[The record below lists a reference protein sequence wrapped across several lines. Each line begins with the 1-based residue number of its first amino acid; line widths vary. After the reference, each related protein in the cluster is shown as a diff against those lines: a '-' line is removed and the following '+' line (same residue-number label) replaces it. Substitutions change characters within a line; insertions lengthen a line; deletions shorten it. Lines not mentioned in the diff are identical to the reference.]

1 MNDHASLFL
10 LVTVLVLATI
20 LAIFGMKYL
29 AVARAGRAAQD
40 AQVELR
46 ALADRAAAAQ
56 VEAAAAMRSLQSDV
70 AAVRAR
76 LDAIDGLLRE
86 VA

>member
-29 AVARAGRAAQD
+29 AAARAGPSRWCFGRPAA
-40 AQVELR
+40 R
-46 ALADRAAAAQ
+46 T
-56 VEAAAAMRSLQSDV
+56 SLCVGGAGYPEGAPHQLGH
-70 AAVRAR
+70 RAR
-76 LDAIDGLLRE
+76 
-86 VA
+86 